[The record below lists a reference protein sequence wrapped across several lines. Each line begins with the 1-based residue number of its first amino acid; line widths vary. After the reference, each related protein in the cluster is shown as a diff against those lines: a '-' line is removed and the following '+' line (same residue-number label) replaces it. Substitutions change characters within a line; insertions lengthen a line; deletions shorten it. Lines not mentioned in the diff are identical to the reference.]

1 VLDKGNPAYGDSHPG
16 FTSPGSVNGPDQ
28 VREMFR
34 ACFDSGF
41 FGEGRRPFVSVEVKP
56 QAGETSE
63 AVLAAAKR
71 TLNEA
76 WAML

>member
-1 VLDKGNPAYGDSHPG
+1 
-16 FTSPGSVNGPDQ
+16 
-28 VREMFR
+28 MFR

-41 FGEGRRPFVSVEVKP
+41 LAEGRRPFVSVEVRP

-76 WAML
+76 WALL